1 MKGMKK
7 YFAILMATLMLLVL
21 VAACGDD
28 SSGGDG
34 DGLKHVMLLGSNFG
48 DRSFFDSA
56 AGGIAL
62 MDAQLSDYVTTE
74 IVDVGPDTTVYTSA
88 VLDASD
94 QNPDIII
101 VGTFNMNT
109 PVREAAP
116 ANPDINYI
124 IFDDAIDDLDNVY
137 SILFKV
143 NEGSFLAGMIGA
155 EASES
160 GIIGFVGGMDNTP
173 IIWDFLVGY
182 ILGAQYINP
191 DIQVI
196 VAYTND
202 FTDPARGKE
211 LALAM
216 INNNGA
222 DVLFGVAGL
231 SGMGVIEAG
240 AESGVWVIGVDGDQA
255 AQYEGRP
262 EQEWIISSSLKNVNN
277 AIFYAVQRTVVDGT
291 FPAGHDILGLEQ
303 GAVGVVI
310 DDNTRRV
317 VGQEFIDK
325 VLAAEEEIRSGSRQ
339 VASAWDISEAEVAA
353 IVASAS

>member
-1 MKGMKK
+1 
-7 YFAILMATLMLLVL
+7 MATLMLTVM
-21 VAACGDD
+21 VAACSDGD
-28 SSGGDG
+28 SGDDG
-34 DGLKHVMLLGSNFG
+34 DGLKRVMLLGSNFG

-56 AGGIAL
+56 AGGIA
-62 MDAQLSDYVTTE
+62 MMNAQLSDYVTAE

-101 VGTFNMNT
+101 VGTWNMNG
-109 PVREAAP
+109 PVNEAAP
-116 ANPDINYI
+116 SNPDIKYV

-137 SILFKV
+137 SVLFRV
-143 NEGSFLAGMIGA
+143 NEGSYLAGMIAA

-160 GIIGFVGGMDNTP
+160 GVIGFVGGMDNTP

-191 DIQVI
+191 DIQVL

-216 INNNGA
+216 INNNNA

-231 SGMGVIEAG
+231 SGTGVIEAG
-240 AESGVWVIGVDGDQA
+240 AETQTYIIGVDGDQA

-277 AIFYAVQRTVVDGT
+277 AIFYAVQRYVVDGV
-291 FPAGHDILGLEQ
+291 FNSGHDVLGLEHN
-303 GAVGVVI
+303 AVGVVI
-310 DDNTRRV
+310 DNNTRRV
-317 VGQEFIDK
+317 VGQDFIDR
-325 VLAAEEEIRSGSRQ
+325 VLEVEEEIRSGSRK
-339 VASAWDISEAEVAA
+339 VASAWEISEADVAA
-353 IVASAS
+353 LVASVS